1 MRSCIIVQISGRGIL
16 AVNPG
21 THYFSA
27 LMTEA
32 ANPESLFLA
41 ELGQRVRTMR
51 AVRGMSRKVLSRV
64 SGVSERYIA
73 QLETGQG
80 NASVI
85 LLRRLS
91 HAMGARLEDLV
102 VGEAAPEWLVVRDLL
117 KTAGAERIARAKEIL
132 SGTAPQG
139 AENDATARRRVAL
152 IGLRGAGKS
161 TLGRIAAER
170 LGWAFVELNR
180 EIENENGLSV
190 PEIFALYGQEGYRRL
205 EQSALRKLVERPGP
219 MVLATGGGI
228 VAEPLT
234 FELVLSSFF
243 TVWLKARPEEH
254 MGRVR
259 DQGDLRPMG
268 DDRSAMQE
276 LRAILTSREPLYARA
291 GAVVDT
297 AGLTVERAADRL
309 VAILEPASS
318 R

>member
-1 MRSCIIVQISGRGIL
+1 
-16 AVNPG
+16 
-21 THYFSA
+21 
-27 LMTEA
+27 MTEA

-91 HAMGARLEDLV
+91 HAMGARLEDLIV
-102 VGEAAPEWLVVRDLL
+102 AEAAPDWLVIRDLL
-117 KTAGAERIARAKEIL
+117 KRAGTEQIARAKEIL
-132 SGTAPQG
+132 SGAAGLTAEGDP
-139 AENDATARRRVAL
+139 AARRRVAL

-170 LGWAFVELNR
+170 LGWNFVELNR

-190 PEIFALYGQEGYRRL
+190 SEIFALYGQEGYRRL

-243 TVWLKARPEEH
+243 TVWLKAPPEEH
-254 MGRVR
+254 MRRVR

-276 LRAILTSREPLYARA
+276 LRAILGSREPLYARA

-297 AGLTVERAADRL
+297 AGLAVDAAADRL
-309 VAILEPASS
+309 VELLEAPAS

>member
-1 MRSCIIVQISGRGIL
+1 
-16 AVNPG
+16 
-21 THYFSA
+21 
-27 LMTEA
+27 MTEA
-32 ANPESLFLA
+32 ANPETLFLA

-91 HAMGARLEDLV
+91 DAMGARLEDLV
-102 VGEAAPEWLVVRDLL
+102 VAEAAPEWLVIRDLL
-117 KTAGAERIARAKEIL
+117 KGAGTEQIARAKEIL
-132 SGTAPQG
+132 SGAAAQP
-139 AENDATARRRVAL
+139 AEGEPATRRRVAL

-170 LGWAFVELNR
+170 LGWSFVELNR

-190 PEIFALYGQEGYRRL
+190 SEIFALYGQEGYRRL
-205 EQSALRKLVERPGP
+205 EQSALRRLLERPGP

-254 MGRVR
+254 MRRVR

-276 LRAILTSREPLYARA
+276 LRAILVSREPLYGRA
-291 GAVVDT
+291 GAVVET
-297 AGLTVERAADRL
+297 AGLTVESAADRL
-309 VAILEPASS
+309 VAVLDGAPS